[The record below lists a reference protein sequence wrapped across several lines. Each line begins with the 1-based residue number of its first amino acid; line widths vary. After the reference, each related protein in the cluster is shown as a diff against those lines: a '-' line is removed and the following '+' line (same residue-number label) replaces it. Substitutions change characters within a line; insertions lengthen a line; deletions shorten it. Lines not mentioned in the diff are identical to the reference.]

1 MMKLGEKLRR
11 VGTRFAVDAKTFKEW
26 GNDVDKL
33 QSQNAKLLQ
42 AVDDK
47 DQELFESQELVGELL
62 EALDGINTLLK
73 VWLPDS
79 GKAPN
84 TLVASI
90 QAITQ
95 PAIRKAK
102 ESK

>member
-1 MMKLGEKLRR
+1 MKLGEKLRR

-62 EALDGINTLLK
+62 EALE
-73 VWLPDS
+73 
-79 GKAPN
+79 
-84 TLVASI
+84 SI
-90 QAITQ
+90 QKEAYTFNDDLALGRLRKIVND
-95 PAIRKAK
+95 AIRKVK
-102 ESK
+102 GK